1 MARPGTEHADGSEVP
16 ENTEAG
22 LAAGLAA
29 SSRKKRGNQW
39 DDSSPASL
47 GVSNSSLGVG
57 PGARCTMA
65 RTIVY
70 IDGFNLYYG
79 SLKRTPYKWLDVGRL
94 CALMLPDD
102 EVVAIQYYTALV
114 SARPGNPSA
123 PNDQQIYLRA
133 LRTIPGLSITY
144 GHFLTHS
151 VQMTLT
157 GVMPTKRVWVDKTE
171 EKGSDV
177 NIAAHLV
184 RDACL
189 KRFEVAVLITNDS
202 DLAEP
207 VRIVRQEFAL
217 PIGILN
223 PHEHHSVQLKK
234 LASFLKRIRQSHL
247 IASQFAHH
255 LHDEKGTF
263 HKPANW

>member
-1 MARPGTEHADGSEVP
+1 
-16 ENTEAG
+16 
-22 LAAGLAA
+22 
-29 SSRKKRGNQW
+29 
-39 DDSSPASL
+39 
-47 GVSNSSLGVG
+47 
-57 PGARCTMA
+57 MA

-79 SLKRTPYKWLDVGRL
+79 ALKRTPYKWLDLGSL
-94 CALMLPDD
+94 CALMLPQDD
-102 EVVAIQYYTALV
+102 IVAINYYTALI
-114 SARPGNPSA
+114 SAMPGNPSA

-133 LRTIPGLSITY
+133 LRTIPNLSITY

-151 VQMTLT
+151 VQMALS
-157 GVMPTKRVWVDKTE
+157 GVAPIKRVWVDKTE

-177 NIAAHLV
+177 NIATHLI

-189 KRFEVAVLITNDS
+189 KRFDVAVLITNDS

-234 LASFLKRIRQSHL
+234 LATFLKRIRQSHL
-247 IASQFAHH
+247 IARQFPVDLQDA
-255 LHDEKGTF
+255 KGGF

>member
-1 MARPGTEHADGSEVP
+1 MARA
-16 ENTEAG
+16 
-22 LAAGLAA
+22 
-29 SSRKKRGNQW
+29 
-39 DDSSPASL
+39 
-47 GVSNSSLGVG
+47 
-57 PGARCTMA
+57 
-65 RTIVY
+65 IVY

-79 SLKRTPYKWLDVGRL
+79 ALKRTPYKWLDVGSL
-94 CALMLPDD
+94 CALMLPQDD
-102 EVVAIQYYTALV
+102 IVAINYYTALV

-133 LRTIPGLSITY
+133 LRTIPNLSITY

-151 VQMTLT
+151 VQMALS
-157 GVMPTKRVWVDKTE
+157 GVTPTKRVWVDKTE

-177 NIAAHLV
+177 NIASHLV

-189 KRFEVAVLITNDS
+189 KRFDVAVLITNDS

-207 VRIVRQEFAL
+207 VRIIRQEFAL

-234 LASFLKRIRQSHL
+234 LATFLKRIRQSHL
-247 IASQFAHH
+247 IASQFPVDLRDA
-255 LHDEKGTF
+255 KGMF